1 MAIGSRLI
9 IRRLWPLKPT
19 DIIRGSL
26 VEIILASRD
35 GGASDPLII
44 RNFYF
49 LFYFSRHKLEIS
61 YINAQALKFHGSRL
75 KLHGS
80 RISISFGRLTAL
92 GFLQVNNLT
101 ATGGQV
107 IKT

>member
-1 MAIGSRLI
+1 MGRYSRPV
-9 IRRLWPLKPT
+9 IRRLKALKPT

-49 LFYFSRHKLEIS
+49 LFYFTRHKLEIS
-61 YINAQALKFHGSRL
+61 YSNAQAP
-75 KLHGS
+75 
-80 RISISFGRLTAL
+80 
-92 GFLQVNNLT
+92 
-101 ATGGQV
+101 
-107 IKT
+107 

>member
-1 MAIGSRLI
+1 MGRYSRPV
-9 IRRLWPLKPT
+9 IRRFAALKPT

-49 LFYFSRHKLEIS
+49 LFYFTRHKLEIS
-61 YINAQALKFHGSRL
+61 YITAQATWFTAHGQA
-75 KLHGS
+75 
-80 RISISFGRLTAL
+80 ISISFGRLTAL

-101 ATGGQV
+101 ATGSRLF
-107 IKT
+107 KY

>member
-1 MAIGSRLI
+1 MGRYSRPV
-9 IRRLWPLKPT
+9 IRRFAALKPT

-49 LFYFSRHKLEIS
+49 LFYFTRHKLEIS
-61 YINAQALKFHGSRL
+61 YSNAQAP
-75 KLHGS
+75 
-80 RISISFGRLTAL
+80 
-92 GFLQVNNLT
+92 
-101 ATGGQV
+101 
-107 IKT
+107 